1 MALSKA
7 LHRYIQTQQTKGQ
20 EYSTIINNIYDIAS
34 LINREAAIN
43 LKTIFSEEEVKKKFT
58 ITPNKTKTPHSV
70 LLGILNEVPTKSSVG
85 TKKRREFDFN
95 PYK

>member
-58 ITPNKTKTPHSV
+58 ITPNRTKTQSV
-70 LLGILNEVPTKSSVG
+70 LVGILNEVPTKSSVV

>member
-58 ITPNKTKTPHSV
+58 ITPNRTKVQS
-70 LLGILNEVPTKSSVG
+70 LLVGILNEVPTKSSVVS
-85 TKKRREFDFN
+85 KKRREFDFN